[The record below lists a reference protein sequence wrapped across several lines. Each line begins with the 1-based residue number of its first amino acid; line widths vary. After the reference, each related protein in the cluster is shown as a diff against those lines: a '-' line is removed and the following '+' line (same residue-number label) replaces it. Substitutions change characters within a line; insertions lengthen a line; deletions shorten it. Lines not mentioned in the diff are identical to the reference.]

1 MALTASNLEDRAK
14 SINKKLKACRK
25 VKKLV
30 NDKAWKDIVQPL
42 LDAMI
47 EDVVGGK
54 TNNVYKNGHLCKP
67 AGDYEYYTGYKQSL
81 MDFNNRV
88 CNYVNS
94 IEALKQQVKSI
105 EKKVLGEDK
114 YINPMIDGKY

>member
-1 MALTASNLEDRAK
+1 MELQNSRLQDHAK
-14 SINKKLKACRK
+14 VCNKKITTCRK

-30 NDKAWKDIVQPL
+30 TNKTWADIIQPL

-54 TNNVYKNGHLCKP
+54 VDNVYKNGHLCKP
-67 AGDYEYYTGYKQSL
+67 AENYEYFTGYKQGL

-88 CNYVNS
+88 WNYVNS
-94 IEALKQQVKSI
+94 IEPLKKQVKSI
-105 EKKVLGEDK
+105 EKKVLGEET
-114 YINPMIDGKY
+114 YTHPMIDGKY